1 MSNGAFFD
9 TTLLIYSVS
18 REDPRAAI
26 AEKLLAE
33 GGHISV
39 QVLNEFAAVARCKL
53 DMSWQDIRDALAAVR
68 ILCEP
73 ATPLSVKT
81 HEAALDIASQ
91 YGYQIY
97 DALILAAARD
107 AQCDILYTEDMQNG
121 QKIGALTIR
130 NPFVAAGRDNKG

>member
-1 MSNGAFFD
+1 MTNRAFFD

-18 REDPRAAI
+18 LEDPRAAI

-39 QVLNEFAAVARCKL
+39 QVLNEFAAVARRKL
-53 DMSWQDIRDALAAVR
+53 DMSWEDIRDALAAVR

-73 ATPLSVKT
+73 ATALSIKT
-81 HEAALDIASQ
+81 HEAALEIASQ

-97 DALILAAARD
+97 DALILAAALD
-107 AQCDILYTEDMQNG
+107 AQCNILYTEDMQNG

-130 NPFVAAGRDNKG
+130 NPFGKPL